1 MRSIFCII
9 FAYYLFK
16 MAVRI
21 KPANPYEIRKTDTIA
36 GILVIASWITAGAG
50 LVLMIFGL

>member
-16 MAVRI
+16 MATQI
-21 KPANPYEIRKTDTIA
+21 KPTNPYDMHKTDFVA
-36 GILVIASWITAGAG
+36 GVLVVASWIAAGAS

>member
-16 MAVRI
+16 IAVRI
-21 KPANPYEIRKTDTIA
+21 KPTNPYEIRKTDTIA
-36 GILVIASWITAGAG
+36 GILVVASWIAAGAS